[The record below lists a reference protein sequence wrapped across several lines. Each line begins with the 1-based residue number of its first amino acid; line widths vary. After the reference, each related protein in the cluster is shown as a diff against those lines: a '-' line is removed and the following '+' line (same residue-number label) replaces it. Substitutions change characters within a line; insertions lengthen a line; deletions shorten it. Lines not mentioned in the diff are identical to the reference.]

1 MEFCSYKRKL
11 KEKAEILFKFFKREK
26 LVNLIKSNK
35 NNTLQVISNILD
47 ATVDKDDYKLEF
59 KNELYLLNLKQ
70 SMLIK
75 IVKILK
81 ENEQLKFNQ
90 LIDLTA
96 VDYPNK
102 KNRFEMIYILLSVDF
117 NFRIIIKFFIN
128 ENESVDS
135 ITNLFPAANWYERE
149 VWDLFGIAFN
159 NHPDLRRLLT
169 DYGFIGHPLRKDFPL
184 SGNVEVK
191 YDLNEKKVVY
201 EPVKLTQS
209 FREFEFESPWKGEK
223 LDNNNE

>member
-1 MEFCSYKRKL
+1 M
-11 KEKAEILFKFFKREK
+11 
-26 LVNLIKSNK
+26 VNLIKSNK
-35 NNTLQVISNILD
+35 NNTLKVISDILD
-47 ATVDKDDYKLEF
+47 TAMDKDDYKLTF

-75 IVKILK
+75 VFKILK
-81 ENEQLKFNQ
+81 ENEKLKFNQ

-102 KNRFEMIYILLSVDF
+102 KNRFEMVYILLSVEF

>member
-1 MEFCSYKRKL
+1 M
-11 KEKAEILFKFFKREK
+11 
-26 LVNLIKSNK
+26 VNLIKVNK
-35 NNTLQVISNILD
+35 NDALDSISNILD
-47 ATVDKDDYKLEF
+47 TVVNKNDYKLEF
-59 KNELYLLNLKQ
+59 KNGLYLLNLNQ
-70 SMLIK
+70 SILIIK
-75 IVKILK
+75 VVKALK
-81 ENEQLKFNQ
+81 ENEKLKFNQ
-90 LIDLTA
+90 FIDLTA

-102 KNRFEMIYILLSVDF
+102 KNRFEMIYILLSVEF

-128 ENESVDS
+128 EDESVDS

>member
-1 MEFCSYKRKL
+1 M
-11 KEKAEILFKFFKREK
+11 
-26 LVNLIKSNK
+26 VNLIKSNK
-35 NNTLQVISNILD
+35 NNTLKVISNILD
-47 ATVDKDDYKLEF
+47 AAVDKDDYKLEL

-75 IVKILK
+75 VAKILK
-81 ENEQLKFNQ
+81 ENEKLKFNQ

-102 KNRFEMIYILLSVDF
+102 KNRFEMVYILLSVEF

-201 EPVKLTQS
+201 EPVNLTQS

>member
-1 MEFCSYKRKL
+1 M
-11 KEKAEILFKFFKREK
+11 
-26 LVNLIKSNK
+26 VNLIISNK
-35 NNTLQVISNILD
+35 NNTLKAISNILD
-47 ATVDKDDYKLEF
+47 ATVDKGDYKLEF
-59 KNELYLLNLKQ
+59 KNELYSLNIKQ

-75 IVKILK
+75 VIKILK
-81 ENEQLKFNQ
+81 ENEKLKFNQ

-102 KNRFEMIYILLSVDF
+102 KNRFEMVYILLSVEF

-201 EPVKLTQS
+201 EPIKLTQS

>member
-1 MEFCSYKRKL
+1 M
-11 KEKAEILFKFFKREK
+11 I
-26 LVNLIKSNK
+26 NTIKSNK
-35 NNTLQVISNILD
+35 NNALQTISSILD
-47 ATVDKDDYKLEF
+47 TVIDKDNYELEF
-59 KNELYLLNLKQ
+59 KDGLFLLNLKQ
-70 SMLIK
+70 SLLIK
-75 IVKILK
+75 TLKILK
-81 ENEQLKFNQ
+81 DNENLKFNQ
-90 LIDLTA
+90 FIDLTA

-102 KNRFEMIYILLSVDF
+102 KNRFEMVYIFLSIEF
-117 NFRIIIKFFIN
+117 NLRIIIKFFIN
-128 ENESVDS
+128 ENDSVES

-201 EPVKLTQS
+201 EPIKLTQS
-209 FREFEFESPWKGEK
+209 FREFDFESPWKGEK
-223 LDNNNE
+223 ISNNNE

>member
-1 MEFCSYKRKL
+1 M
-11 KEKAEILFKFFKREK
+11 
-26 LVNLIKSNK
+26 VNLIKSNK
-35 NNTLQVISNILD
+35 NNALNFMSNILD
-47 ATVDKDDYKLEF
+47 AVVDKNDYKLEF
-59 KNELYLLNLKQ
+59 KNGLYLLSLEQ

-75 IVKILK
+75 VVKVLK
-81 ENEQLKFNQ
+81 ENEKLKFNQ

-102 KNRFEMIYILLSVDF
+102 KNRFEMIYILLSVEF
-117 NFRIIIKFFIN
+117 NFRIIIRFLIN
-128 ENESVDS
+128 ENQSVDS
-135 ITNLFPAANWYERE
+135 LTNLFPAANWYERE

-169 DYGFIGHPLRKDFPL
+169 DYGFLGHPLRKDFPL

-223 LDNNNE
+223 IDNNNE

>member
-1 MEFCSYKRKL
+1 M
-11 KEKAEILFKFFKREK
+11 
-26 LVNLIKSNK
+26 VNLIKSNK
-35 NNTLQVISNILD
+35 NNTLKSISDILD
-47 ATVDKDDYKLEF
+47 AVVDKNDYKLEI
-59 KNELYLLNLKQ
+59 KNGLYLLTLQQSILLKVA
-70 SMLIK
+70 K
-75 IVKILK
+75 VLK
-81 ENEQLKFNQ
+81 ENEKLKFNQ
-90 LIDLTA
+90 FIDLTA

-102 KNRFEMIYILLSVDF
+102 KNRFEMIYILLSVEF
-117 NFRIIIKFFIN
+117 NLRIIIKFFIN

-209 FREFEFESPWKGEK
+209 FREFDFESPWKGEK
-223 LDNNNE
+223 NK

>member
-1 MEFCSYKRKL
+1 MVS
-11 KEKAEILFKFFKREK
+11 
-26 LVNLIKSNK
+26 LIKSNK
-35 NNTLQVISNILD
+35 NNTLKIISSVLD
-47 ATVDKDDYKLEF
+47 TVVDENDYNLEF
-59 KNELYLLNLKQ
+59 KNGLYLLNINQ
-70 SMLIK
+70 FMLMK
-75 IVKILK
+75 VVKILK
-81 ENEQLKFNQ
+81 ENEKLKLNQ
-90 LIDLTA
+90 FIDLTA

-102 KNRFEMIYILLSVDF
+102 ENRFEMIYILLSVEF

-128 ENESVDS
+128 ENASVDS

-223 LDNNNE
+223 LDSNNE

>member
-1 MEFCSYKRKL
+1 M
-11 KEKAEILFKFFKREK
+11 I
-26 LVNLIKSNK
+26 NTIKSNK
-35 NNTLQVISNILD
+35 NNTLKIISNILD
-47 ATVDKDDYKLEF
+47 TVMDKNDYKLEF
-59 KNELYLLNLKQ
+59 ENGLFLLNLKK
-70 SMLIK
+70 SLLIK
-75 IVKILK
+75 TVKTLK
-81 ENEQLKFNQ
+81 ENDNLKFNQ
-90 LIDLTA
+90 FIDLTA

-102 KNRFEMIYILLSVDF
+102 KNRFEMVYIFLSVEF

-128 ENESVDS
+128 ENDSVES
-135 ITNLFPAANWYERE
+135 ITNLFLAANWYERE
-149 VWDLFGIAFN
+149 VWDLFGITFN

-209 FREFEFESPWKGEK
+209 FREFDFESPWKGEK
-223 LDNNNE
+223 LENNNE

>member
-1 MEFCSYKRKL
+1 M
-11 KEKAEILFKFFKREK
+11 
-26 LVNLIKSNK
+26 VNTIKSNK
-35 NNTLQVISNILD
+35 NNTLKSISNILD
-47 ATVDKDDYKLEF
+47 TVMDKDDYKLEF
-59 KNELYLLNLKQ
+59 NNGLFLLNLKQ
-70 SMLIK
+70 SLLIRA
-75 IVKILK
+75 VKTLK
-81 ENEQLKFNQ
+81 ENEKLKFNQ
-90 LIDLTA
+90 FIDLTA

-102 KNRFEMIYILLSVDF
+102 KNRFEMVYIFLSVEF
-117 NFRIIIKFFIN
+117 NLRVIIKFFIN
-128 ENESVDS
+128 ENDSVES

-209 FREFEFESPWKGEK
+209 FREFDFESPWKGEK

>member
-1 MEFCSYKRKL
+1 M
-11 KEKAEILFKFFKREK
+11 
-26 LVNLIKSNK
+26 VNLTKSNK
-35 NNTLQVISNILD
+35 NNTLKSIYNILD
-47 ATVDKDDYKLEF
+47 AIVDKNDYKLEL
-59 KNELYLLNLKQ
+59 KNGLYLLTLQQ
-70 SMLIK
+70 SMLLK
-75 IVKILK
+75 VAKVLK
-81 ENEQLKFNQ
+81 ENEKLKFNQ
-90 LIDLTA
+90 FIDLTA

-102 KNRFEMIYILLSVDF
+102 KNRFEMVYILLSVEF
-117 NFRIIIKFFIN
+117 NFRIIIKFSIN

-201 EPVKLTQS
+201 EPIKLTQS

>member
-1 MEFCSYKRKL
+1 M
-11 KEKAEILFKFFKREK
+11 
-26 LVNLIKSNK
+26 VNLTKSNK
-35 NNTLQVISNILD
+35 NNTLKSISNILD
-47 ATVDKDDYKLEF
+47 TVVDKSDYNIEF
-59 KNELYLLNLKQ
+59 KNGLYSLNLNQ
-70 SMLIK
+70 SSLIK
-75 IVKILK
+75 VIKILK
-81 ENEQLKFNQ
+81 ENEKLKFNQ
-90 LIDLTA
+90 FIDLTA

-102 KNRFEMIYILLSVDF
+102 KNRFEMIYILLSVEF
-117 NFRIIIKFFIN
+117 NFRIIIKFLIN
-128 ENESVDS
+128 EDESVDS

-201 EPVKLTQS
+201 EPIKLTQS

-223 LDNNNE
+223 LNNNNE

>member
-1 MEFCSYKRKL
+1 M
-11 KEKAEILFKFFKREK
+11 
-26 LVNLIKSNK
+26 VNLKKSNK
-35 NNTLQVISNILD
+35 NNTLKIISNILD
-47 ATVDKDDYKLEF
+47 TVVDKNDYKLEF
-59 KNELYLLNLKQ
+59 KNGLYLLTLQQ
-70 SMLIK
+70 SMLLNAAK
-75 IVKILK
+75 VLK
-81 ENEQLKFNQ
+81 ENEKLKFNQ
-90 LIDLTA
+90 FIDLTA

-102 KNRFEMIYILLSVDF
+102 KNRFEMIYILLSVEF
-117 NFRIIIKFFIN
+117 NFRIIINFFIN

-191 YDLNEKKVVY
+191 YDLNKKKVVY

-209 FREFEFESPWKGEK
+209 FREFDFESPWKGEK
-223 LDNNNE
+223 ISNNNE

>member
-1 MEFCSYKRKL
+1 M
-11 KEKAEILFKFFKREK
+11 
-26 LVNLIKSNK
+26 VNSIKSNK
-35 NNTLQVISNILD
+35 NNTLKIISNILD
-47 ATVDKDDYKLEF
+47 TVVHKNDYKLEL
-59 KNELYLLNLKQ
+59 KNGLYLLTLQQ
-70 SMLIK
+70 SMLLK
-75 IVKILK
+75 VAKVLK
-81 ENEQLKFNQ
+81 ENEKLKFNQ
-90 LIDLTA
+90 FIDLTA

-102 KNRFEMIYILLSVDF
+102 KNRFEMVYILLSVEF

-128 ENESVDS
+128 DSESVDS

-191 YDLNEKKVVY
+191 YDLSKKKVVY

>member
-1 MEFCSYKRKL
+1 M
-11 KEKAEILFKFFKREK
+11 
-26 LVNLIKSNK
+26 VNLIKSNK
-35 NNTLQVISNILD
+35 NNTLKVISSILD
-47 ATVDKDDYKLEF
+47 AAVDKDDYKLEF
-59 KNELYLLNLKQ
+59 KNELYLLNIKQ
-70 SMLIK
+70 FMLMK
-75 IVKILK
+75 VTKILK
-81 ENEQLKFNQ
+81 ENEKLKFNQ

-102 KNRFEMIYILLSVDF
+102 KNRFEMVYILLSVEF

-149 VWDLFGIAFN
+149 VWDLFGITFN

>member
-1 MEFCSYKRKL
+1 M
-11 KEKAEILFKFFKREK
+11 
-26 LVNLIKSNK
+26 VNLIKSNK
-35 NNTLQVISNILD
+35 NNALKSISSILD
-47 ATVDKDDYKLEF
+47 TVLDKNDYTLEF
-59 KNELYLLNLKQ
+59 QNGLYLLSLNH

-75 IVKILK
+75 VLKLLK
-81 ENEQLKFNQ
+81 ENEKLKFNQ
-90 LIDLTA
+90 FIDLTA

-102 KNRFEMIYILLSVDF
+102 KNRFEMIYILLSVEF

-128 ENESVDS
+128 EDESVDS

-191 YDLNEKKVVY
+191 YDLSQKKVVY

-223 LDNNNE
+223 IDNNNE

>member
-1 MEFCSYKRKL
+1 M
-11 KEKAEILFKFFKREK
+11 
-26 LVNLIKSNK
+26 VNLIKSNK
-35 NNTLQVISNILD
+35 NNTLKVISDILD
-47 ATVDKDDYKLEF
+47 TAMDKDDYKLEF
-59 KNELYLLNLKQ
+59 KNDLYLLNLKQ
-70 SMLIK
+70 STLIK
-75 IVKILK
+75 VVKILK
-81 ENEQLKFNQ
+81 ENEKLKLNQ

-102 KNRFEMIYILLSVDF
+102 KNRFEMVYILLSVEF

-128 ENESVDS
+128 ENDSVDS

>member
-1 MEFCSYKRKL
+1 M
-11 KEKAEILFKFFKREK
+11 I
-26 LVNLIKSNK
+26 NLIKSNK
-35 NNTLQVISNILD
+35 NNTLKVISNILD
-47 ATVDKDDYKLEF
+47 AAVDKDDYELEF

-75 IVKILK
+75 VAKILK
-81 ENEQLKFNQ
+81 ENEKLKFNQ

-102 KNRFEMIYILLSVDF
+102 KNRFEMVYILLSVEF

>member
-1 MEFCSYKRKL
+1 M
-11 KEKAEILFKFFKREK
+11 
-26 LVNLIKSNK
+26 IKGNK
-35 NNTLQVISNILD
+35 NNVLESISSILK
-47 ATVDKDDYKLEF
+47 TIVDENDYSLEF
-59 KNELYLLNLKQ
+59 KNNTYHLALKQ
-70 SMLIK
+70 PPLIK
-75 IVKILK
+75 IVKNLK
-81 ENEQLKFNQ
+81 ENENLKFNQ
-90 LIDLTA
+90 FIDLTA

-102 KNRFEMIYILLSVDF
+102 KNRFEMVYIFLSVKF
-117 NFRIIIKFFIN
+117 NYRIIVKFFIN
-128 ENESVDS
+128 EDESVES
-135 ITNLFPAANWYERE
+135 ITNLFPSANWYERE

-223 LDNNNE
+223 IDNNNE

>member
-1 MEFCSYKRKL
+1 M
-11 KEKAEILFKFFKREK
+11 
-26 LVNLIKSNK
+26 VNLIKSNK
-35 NNTLQVISNILD
+35 NNTLNTISNILD
-47 ATVDKDDYKLEF
+47 TVMDKNDYKLEY
-59 KNELYLLNLKQ
+59 KNGLYLLNLKQ
-70 SMLIK
+70 FMLIK
-75 IVKILK
+75 AVKVLK
-81 ENEQLKFNQ
+81 ENEKLKFNQ
-90 LIDLTA
+90 FIDLTA

-102 KNRFEMIYILLSVDF
+102 KNRFEMVYILLSVEL
-117 NFRIIIKFFIN
+117 NLRMIIKFFIN
-128 ENESVDS
+128 ENDSVDS

>member
-1 MEFCSYKRKL
+1 M
-11 KEKAEILFKFFKREK
+11 
-26 LVNLIKSNK
+26 VNLIKSNK
-35 NNTLQVISNILD
+35 NNTLKVISNILD
-47 ATVDKDDYKLEF
+47 AAVDKDDYKLEF

-75 IVKILK
+75 VAKILK
-81 ENEQLKFNQ
+81 ENEKLKFNQ

-102 KNRFEMIYILLSVDF
+102 KNRFEMVYILLSVEF
-117 NFRIIIKFFIN
+117 NLRIIIKFFIN

-191 YDLNEKKVVY
+191 YDLNQKKVVY

-223 LDNNNE
+223 RDNNNE

>member
-1 MEFCSYKRKL
+1 M
-11 KEKAEILFKFFKREK
+11 
-26 LVNLIKSNK
+26 VNTIKSNT
-35 NNTLQVISNILD
+35 NNALENISNILD
-47 ATVDKDDYKLEF
+47 TVLDKNDYKLEF
-59 KNELYLLNLKQ
+59 NNGLLLLNLKQ
-70 SMLIK
+70 SLLIK
-75 IVKILK
+75 AVKILK
-81 ENEQLKFNQ
+81 ENENLKFNQ
-90 LIDLTA
+90 FIDLTA

-102 KNRFEMIYILLSVDF
+102 KNRFEMVYIFLSIEF
-117 NFRIIIKFFIN
+117 NLRIIIKFFIN
-128 ENESVDS
+128 ENDSVES

-201 EPVKLTQS
+201 EPIKLTQS
-209 FREFEFESPWKGEK
+209 FREFDFESPWKGEK
-223 LDNNNE
+223 ISNNNE

>member
-1 MEFCSYKRKL
+1 M
-11 KEKAEILFKFFKREK
+11 
-26 LVNLIKSNK
+26 VNLIKSNK
-35 NNTLQVISNILD
+35 NNALKTISNILD
-47 ATVDKDDYKLEF
+47 TVVDKNDYKLEL
-59 KNELYLLNLKQ
+59 KNGLYLLTLQQ
-70 SMLIK
+70 SMLLK
-75 IVKILK
+75 VAKVLK
-81 ENEQLKFNQ
+81 ENEKLKFNQ
-90 LIDLTA
+90 FIDLTA

-102 KNRFEMIYILLSVDF
+102 KNRFEMVYILLSVEF

-191 YDLNEKKVVY
+191 YDLNEKKSS
-201 EPVKLTQS
+201 L
-209 FREFEFESPWKGEK
+209 
-223 LDNNNE
+223 

>member
-1 MEFCSYKRKL
+1 M
-11 KEKAEILFKFFKREK
+11 
-26 LVNLIKSNK
+26 NLIKTNK
-35 NNTLQVISNILD
+35 NNTLKVISNILD
-47 ATVDKDDYKLEF
+47 AVLDKGDYNLEF
-59 KNELYLLNLKQ
+59 KGELYLLNLNQ

-75 IVKILK
+75 VAKILK
-81 ENEQLKFNQ
+81 ENEKLKFNQ

-102 KNRFEMIYILLSVDF
+102 KNRFEMVYILLSVEF
-117 NFRIIIKFFIN
+117 NFRIIIKFLIN
-128 ENESVDS
+128 EDESVDS

-201 EPVKLTQS
+201 EPIKLTQS

-223 LDNNNE
+223 LNNNNE

>member
-1 MEFCSYKRKL
+1 M
-11 KEKAEILFKFFKREK
+11 
-26 LVNLIKSNK
+26 VNLIKSNK
-35 NNTLQVISNILD
+35 NNTLKVISNILD
-47 ATVDKDDYKLEF
+47 AAVDKDDYELEF

-75 IVKILK
+75 VAKILK
-81 ENEQLKFNQ
+81 ENEKLKFNQ

-102 KNRFEMIYILLSVDF
+102 KNRFEMVYILLSVEF